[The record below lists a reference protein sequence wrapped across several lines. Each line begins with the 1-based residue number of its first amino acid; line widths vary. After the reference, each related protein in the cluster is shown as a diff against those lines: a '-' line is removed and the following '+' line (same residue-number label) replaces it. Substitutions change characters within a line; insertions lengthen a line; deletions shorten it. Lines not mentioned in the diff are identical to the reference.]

1 MGVDLIITEKEQQVG
16 SSWRKHYERLHLH
29 TIKRLSSLPL
39 RDFDKNYPRYVPKEQ
54 MVRYLEG
61 YATYFDLKPRFG
73 ETVHHVHWKE
83 NAWAIESTT
92 LSLRAAYV
100 VIATGLNTDPVTP
113 PLPGLEKFKG
123 RVIHSA
129 DCVNAK
135 RFAGQRVLVVGM
147 GNTGAVIALDLPEGD
162 AQPTISIRGG

>member
-1 MGVDLIITEKEQQVG
+1 MGVDLIIIEKEQQVG
-16 SSWRKHYERLHLH
+16 SSWRKHYERLYLH

-83 NAWAIESTT
+83 NAKARHCRYALLT
-92 LSLRAAYV
+92 LLSRL
-100 VIATGLNTDPVTP
+100 G
-113 PLPGLEKFKG
+113 
-123 RVIHSA
+123 
-129 DCVNAK
+129 
-135 RFAGQRVLVVGM
+135 
-147 GNTGAVIALDLPEGD
+147 
-162 AQPTISIRGG
+162 